1 MNPKVEE
8 LLQKA
13 REKEQATKEAA
24 NAEAL
29 KNRNAHLIKLG
40 LYKKSD
46 NPEHKTVVE
55 VNYKDDYDF
64 WRYNDNGDVV
74 YYKRLAGEVE
84 EISDEEYEQ
93 LLKYYPQTSNI
104 QVEDNRNTVEDNRY
118 TIEDNGEGV
127 VMTIATISLIISIIG
142 AFILFC
148 IALSMGIG
156 LCGLS
161 EGAFIGIIM
170 AAAVIVIV
178 AFFGFSIIKVFVNIS
193 RKSTAIY
200 QLLKEQKQSEK

>member
-8 LLQKA
+8 LLQA
-13 REKEQATKEAA
+13 AKEAA

-29 KNRNAHLIKLG
+29 KKRNAHLIKLG

-46 NPEHKTVVE
+46 NPENKIVVE
-55 VNYKDDYDF
+55 VNSEDDYDF
-64 WRYNDNGDVV
+64 WHYNDNGDVV
-74 YYKRLAGEVE
+74 YYKRLAVETE

-104 QVEDNRNTVEDNRY
+104 QNKNTVEN
-118 TIEDNGEGV
+118 NGETF
-127 VMTIATISLIISIIG
+127 VMAIATISLIISIIG
-142 AFILFC
+142 AFIGCC
-148 IALSMGIG
+148 IALNMGIG
-156 LCGLS
+156 LFGLS

-170 AAAVIVIV
+170 AAAVTVIV